1 MFPKLLVLDEF
12 LSRDLVRPFHL
23 VASAFALLFA
33 AAGCL
38 IGVALMVQSF
48 LIGLFVVL
56 LSAALGGALFLG
68 VRLAAEAVISIARMH
83 ERFIGGNPGD
93 PIPPA

>member
-1 MFPKLLVLDEF
+1 MFAKLLTLDRF
-12 LSRDLVRPFHL
+12 IARDLVRTFHL
-23 VASAFALLFA
+23 VASAFTLLLTA
-33 AAGCL
+33 SGVL
-38 IGVALMVQSF
+38 IGIVTMVQSF
-48 LIGLFVVL
+48 PIGLFVVL

-68 VRLAAEAVISIARMH
+68 IRLAAETVIAVARMH

>member
-1 MFPKLLVLDEF
+1 MFPKLLALDEF

-23 VASAFALLFA
+23 VASVFALLLA

-38 IGVALMVQSF
+38 IGFALMVQSF
-48 LIGLFVVL
+48 LLGLFVVL

-68 VRLAAEAVISIARMH
+68 VRLAAEAVISIGRMH
-83 ERFIGGNPGD
+83 ERFIGGRPGD